1 MSNVITLYYSGISV
15 KPLYIYILLNIIMI
29 YVSGS

>member
-15 KPLYIYILLNIIMI
+15 KPLYIYILNIIMI
-29 YVSGS
+29 YVGGS